1 MKPESIPTPLRHL
14 LVALVFGTCGALSA
28 ANLLVTRSGAF
39 PDQPAIML
47 PVPFILLCA
56 LLFLRTVRIIL
67 AAPLMIAV

>member
-1 MKPESIPTPLRHL
+1 
-14 LVALVFGTCGALSA
+14 
-28 ANLLVTRSGAF
+28 
-39 PDQPAIML
+39 ML